1 MLSLPPSLAE
11 GRVRPVVD
19 CSGDTGRTRQSF
31 KDECDVNKII
41 SRFETTGV
49 IQHLQQVQGRY
60 ADVSHVGSFH
70 EAMNLVRTVR
80 SEFDTLPASLRAK
93 FDNDPA
99 QFLDVVQ
106 SMTPDQVRDL
116 VLGVEPSSKDSASS
130 STPESSTTPEHDTG
144 D

>member
-1 MLSLPPSLAE
+1 MLSLPTSLSE

-60 ADVSHVGSFH
+60 ADVSEVGSYH
-70 EAMNLVRTVR
+70 EAINLVMSVR
-80 SEFDTLPASLRAK
+80 NEFQALPAKLRAQ
-93 FDNDPA
+93 FNNDPA
-99 QFLDVVQ
+99 QFLDAVQ
-106 SMTPDQVRDL
+106 VMTPDQVRDL
-116 VLGVEPSSKDSASS
+116 VLGVEPSSNDSVPDS
-130 STPESSTTPEHDTG
+130 STAPEQDTG